1 VKLRQIYANLEDMVA
16 DRTRRLEAALNEL
29 WGEMALAKK
38 IQTSLVPPEPRLE
51 GCQVAA
57 TMQPAE
63 QVGGDYYDVVRTPHN
78 EWVLIGD
85 VSGHGVTSG
94 LVMMMCQVAVRTAL
108 QADPTM
114 SPARLLSLVN
124 RTLTDN
130 IRLLGEKKYLTI
142 TALCRTGRTFT
153 YSGLHQDLL
162 IYRAASQRLERLETR
177 GLWLGI
183 EASIDQLL
191 QVDTF
196 ELAPD
201 DVLLLYTDGLT
212 EAVRGGKMLDLEGL
226 SALLSRLA
234 TRDAAGIVSGIMEEL
249 ASFERSDDVSA
260 VVVKQLDLAPSLRT
274 GPRGDARP
282 GSSPPGPLA

>member
-1 VKLRQIYANLEDMVA
+1 M
-16 DRTRRLEAALNEL
+16 
-29 WGEMALAKK
+29 
-38 IQTSLVPPEPRLE
+38 
-51 GCQVAA
+51 
-57 TMQPAE
+57 
-63 QVGGDYYDVVRTPHN
+63 
-78 EWVLIGD
+78 LIGD

-94 LVMMMCQVAVRTAL
+94 LVMMMCQVSVRTAL

-124 RTLTDN
+124 RTLTEN
-130 IRLLGEKKYLTI
+130 IRLLGEQKYLTI

-162 IYRAASQRLERLETR
+162 IYRARPQRLERLETR
-177 GLWLGI
+177 GLWLGV
-183 EASIDQLL
+183 EASIEQLL
-191 QVDTF
+191 QVDSF
-196 ELAPD
+196 ELEPG

-249 ASFERSDDVSA
+249 ASFERRDDVSA
-260 VVVKQLDLAPSLRT
+260 VVVKQLEVISELQSA
-274 GPRGDARP
+274 PRGEVRSASQPQGR
-282 GSSPPGPLA
+282 A